1 MEPNELETNVNA
13 AVESAADTAADTAA
27 DAAGVAADA
36 VAAESQTTG
45 QTQAAEATTV
55 QQPAGQGEGQEGADG
70 TAQQQ
75 GNGTTVQS
83 DQTGEEQELKQID
96 PCSGGGG
103 YTGIIWLGALVI
115 LMYLLFWRPQQKQAK
130 RRKEMLTHIKKND
143 RVVTIGG
150 IYGIVYS
157 INDDEVT
164 LKIDERNDVRIKV
177 SRGAISR
184 ITTGEESADDTGAT
198 IEPQ

>member
-1 MEPNELETNVNA
+1 MEPNELETNVDA
-13 AVESAADTAADTAA
+13 AVDSAAGVAA

-45 QTQAAEATTV
+45 GSQAAEATTV
-55 QQPAGQGEGQEGADG
+55 QQQTGQGEQQGEQGAS
-70 TAQQQ
+70 QQ
-75 GNGTTVQS
+75 GNGTTVQP

-96 PCSGGGG
+96 PCGGGGG

-130 RRKEMLTHIKKND
+130 RRREMLMHIKKND

-157 INDDEVT
+157 IKDDEVT

-184 ITTGEESADDTGAT
+184 ITTGEEAADDTGAT

>member
-27 DAAGVAADA
+27 DAAGAAADA

-70 TAQQQ
+70 TAQQ
-75 GNGTTVQS
+75 GNGTAVQP
-83 DQTGEEQELKQID
+83 DPAGEEQELKQID

-184 ITTGEESADDTGAT
+184 ITTGEEAADDTGAT